1 MRGVTAA
8 LLLALLAVP
17 SAALFATQHSLH
29 DPTPALK
36 LRGGVGG
43 VDPLMV
49 AKIATGLELA
59 HSSFTVLAPEKAG
72 EVSYFYAL
80 AKPHIT

>member
-1 MRGVTAA
+1 MRAVTTTV
-8 LLLALLAVP
+8 LLALLAVP
-17 SAALFATQHSLH
+17 SAALLATHHSLH
-29 DPTPALK
+29 ARPPALK

-43 VDPLMV
+43 VDPLLV

-72 EVSYFYAL
+72 EVWPFYTL
-80 AKPHIT
+80 ARPHVN

>member
-1 MRGVTAA
+1 MWGVTTT

-17 SAALFATQHSLH
+17 SAALLATQHSLH
-29 DPTPALK
+29 APTPAPK
-36 LRGGVGG
+36 LRGGVGN
-43 VDPLMV
+43 VDPVLV

-72 EVSYFYAL
+72 EVSPFL
-80 AKPHIT
+80 QGS